1 MGGNYGMKVTVLK
14 GYSDGR
20 EVWAISK
27 QYGSGETG
35 ENLVFEVEETPEI
48 KELYESQKNVFD
60 NTRKKKWFNRRNS
73 TE

>member
-1 MGGNYGMKVTVLK
+1 MSIVTVLK
-14 GYSDGR
+14 GYCEGR

-35 ENLVFEVEETPEI
+35 ENFIFEVEAKPEI

-60 NTRKKKWFNRRNS
+60 NARKKKWFNRRNS
-73 TE
+73 SK